1 MLVFICDLCFYLH
14 QVIYEF
20 VILGSSM
27 IDKIVMHIPVDMSLV
42 DVREDGKYCI
52 FGVDLFDVG
61 IKVES
66 RSCYKDEDGVIQFR
80 VLNHPFS
87 KLPTSFTEM
96 AFKFYHEG
104 IHIPY
109 VELKCSPAKI
119 LQGHNVYGSDWI
131 EQGALEMLGYLAE
144 TYPVLYGMLAVS
156 ETEVKH
162 LDVTYF
168 ARLQDERQVTKAIEF
183 LRNLS
188 TKYVGKS
195 EKQVIHKNTVY
206 FGAAR
211 AKRFAR
217 KIYGKH
223 CEFMDQLEEMKEL
236 AKKNDKNAQRVVA
249 VMSDPNL
256 QEFSKGLLRFE
267 TGVKAYALRELNIPT
282 NLFQLIRYQREN
294 PYFLRNLWVQANR
307 EIFKALE
314 GQTMKVTDHDSIFNE
329 IVNKL
334 QKVSEQDTVNSVRA
348 DKIFQFYQFLEN
360 KGHAE
365 AKNKY
370 EHQYFKF
377 IADLLECGFTE
388 HYIKNISVNP
398 DHNLDQMTAYI
409 IVFHRFKKVVKGS
422 KVSLVQ
428 ARNLLDF
435 YKDIQELGYETMSKR
450 YGKSQFN
457 NLVNKL
463 KTCGFSKLT
472 LQNLHVQST
481 NNIIPFI
488 KYVEINFDQ
497 QVPDNFVEPIS
508 TFNQRELRIA

>member
-1 MLVFICDLCFYLH
+1 MISGSVML
-14 QVIYEF
+14 
-20 VILGSSM
+20 
-27 IDKIVMHIPVDMSLV
+27 DKIVMHIPVDMSLV
-42 DVREDGKYCI
+42 DIREDGKYCV
-52 FGVDLFDVG
+52 FGMDLFDIG
-61 IKVES
+61 IRVDS
-66 RSCYKDEDGVIQFR
+66 RCGYKDEDGVIQFR

-144 TYPVLYGMLAVS
+144 SYPVLYGLLAVS

-168 ARLQDERQVTKAIEF
+168 ARLPDERQVTKAIEF

-188 TKYVGKS
+188 TQYVGKS

-206 FGAAR
+206 FGAVR

-217 KIYGKH
+217 KIYGKY
-223 CEFMDQLEEMKEL
+223 CEFMDQLAEMQEL

-249 VMSDPNL
+249 VMSDPEL
-256 QEFSKGLLRFE
+256 QEFAKGLLRFE
-267 TGVKAYALRELNIPT
+267 TGIKAYALRELNIPT

-334 QKVSEQDTVNSVRA
+334 QKVSEQDVVTAGRA

-360 KGHAE
+360 KGHSE
-365 AKNKY
+365 TKLKY
-370 EHQYFKF
+370 EHQYFKY
-377 IADLLECGFTE
+377 ISDLLQCGFTE
-388 HYIKNISVNP
+388 QYIKNISFNP
-398 DHNLDQMTAYI
+398 EHNLDHMTAYT
-409 IVFHRFKKVVKGS
+409 IVFHRFKKLSKGK
-422 KVSLVQ
+422 KVSFVE
-428 ARNLLDF
+428 ARNLMDF
-435 YKDIQELGYETMSKR
+435 YKSIESEGYDVIRKR
-450 YGKSQFN
+450 YSKSQFI

-463 KTCGFSKLT
+463 RSCGFSKLT
-472 LQNLHVQST
+472 LQNLHVQSS

-497 QVPDNFVEPIS
+497 QVPDNFIEPVS

>member
-1 MLVFICDLCFYLH
+1 ML
-14 QVIYEF
+14 
-20 VILGSSM
+20 
-27 IDKIVMHIPVDMSLV
+27 DKIVMHIPVDMSLV
-42 DVREDGKYCI
+42 DIREDGKYCI
-52 FGVDLFDVG
+52 FGMDLFDIG
-61 IKVES
+61 IRIEA
-66 RSCYKDEDGVIQFR
+66 RSCYKDEDGNIKHR

-104 IHIPY
+104 VHIPY

-168 ARLQDERQVTKAIEF
+168 ARLKDEHQVAKAIEF

-188 TKYVGKS
+188 TQYVGKS
-195 EKQVIHKNTVY
+195 EKSVIHKNTVY
-206 FGAAR
+206 FGAVR

-217 KIYGKH
+217 KIYGKY
-223 CEFMDQLEEMKEL
+223 CEFMDQLAEMQEL

-249 VMSDPNL
+249 VMSDPDL
-256 QEFSKGLLRFE
+256 QEFAKGQLRFE

-282 NLFQLIRYQREN
+282 NLFQLIRYQRQN

-314 GQTMKVTDHDSIFNE
+314 GQTMKVTDHDSVFQE
-329 IVNKL
+329 ITNKL
-334 QKVSEQDTVNSVRA
+334 QKVREQDIVTAGRA

-365 AKNKY
+365 TKNKY
-370 EHQYFKF
+370 EHQYFKY
-377 IADLLECGFTE
+377 ISDLVQCGFTE
-388 HYIKNISVNP
+388 QYIKNLAVNP
-398 DHNLDQMTAYI
+398 EQNIDHMTAYI
-409 IVFHRFKKVVKGS
+409 IVFHRFKKVSPGGT
-422 KVSLVQ
+422 VSLVE
-428 ARNLLDF
+428 ARNVFDF
-435 YKDIQELGYETMSKR
+435 YKSIESEGYEVIRARYSKP
-450 YGKSQFN
+450 QFSK
-457 NLVNKL
+457 LIAKL
-463 KTCGFSKLT
+463 KSCGFSKLT
-472 LQNLHVQST
+472 LQNLHVQSR
-481 NNIIPFI
+481 NNVIPFI
-488 KYVEINFDQ
+488 KYVEINFESQ
-497 QVPDNFVEPIS
+497 LPANFIEPIS